1 LNENGPHNHEIL
13 LSIGSN
19 IRPQENLPKAFEL
32 LREEVHIEEVSKVW
46 KCPAVGGDGPDFLNA
61 ALRIRT
67 HLAPEIL
74 KRQVLRPI
82 EARLG
87 RVRTENKYAPRPID
101 LDILIVDGSVHDPQI
116 WKQVFLAVPLAD
128 LLPTL
133 ENSENGETLSEAAA
147 RLAENH
153 PIETCPEPRL
163 DCFDT
168 LDME

>member
-1 LNENGPHNHEIL
+1 LNENGHHSYVIF

-19 IRPQENLPKAFEL
+19 IQPQENLPKAFGL
-32 LREEVHIEEVSKVW
+32 LRQEVHIEEVSRVW
-46 KCPAVGGDGPDFLNA
+46 KTPAVGGGGPDFLNA

-67 HLAPEIL
+67 HLAPDEL
-74 KRQVLRPI
+74 KSRVLHPI

-116 WKQVFLAVPLAD
+116 WKQAFLAVPLAD

-147 RLAENH
+147 RLAENQA
-153 PIETCPEPRL
+153 IETCSEPSL
-163 DCFDT
+163 DCFV
-168 LDME
+168 